1 MNGSIVEVKLPRH
14 PQNTSMAATMW
25 RHQMKSSTP
34 AQIQQ
39 ARAVAGHTQ
48 QEADEVV
55 GLSGPSA
62 GRTWRR
68 WEADMGTPSRREMPP
83 GLFELYLLKTEQHP
97 VFELTQHFRVD
108 R

>member
-1 MNGSIVEVKLPRH
+1 
-14 PQNTSMAATMW
+14 
-25 RHQMKSSTP
+25 MKSPTP

-48 QEADEVV
+48 QEAAVLV

-68 WEADMGTPSRREMPP
+68 WEADVETPSRREMPP
-83 GLFELYLLKTEQHP
+83 GLFELYLLKTGQHP
-97 VFELTQHFRVD
+97 IFELMQHFRVD